1 MRVYKGLIVM
11 KLQCEKMKKK
21 LLILAIIFLLT
32 AISYSGCTS
41 SVDKLS
47 AKSLNFTLK
56 DLPNGYIECN
66 HDDSNKDL
74 FVPAK
79 PRESYRIVFFLGDC
93 ANWSRGI
100 DSIIAIFNSTDE
112 SIDFFEFS
120 SNIFRGS
127 EVKEAKN
134 ILGDESY
141 GTQIENANNTIGYAL
156 CFRISKIVTVVSYL
170 YTDYSFA
177 FNLSKTI
184 EQRIYDNMK

>member
-1 MRVYKGLIVM
+1 MI
-11 KLQCEKMKKK
+11 LQYEKMKKK
-21 LLILAIIFLLT
+21 LLVLAIIFLLT
-32 AISYSGCTS
+32 VISFSGCTS
-41 SVDKLS
+41 SVDKSS
-47 AKSLNFTLK
+47 AKSLNLTLK
-56 DLPNGYIECN
+56 DLPTGYIECN

-74 FVPAK
+74 FVLTK

-93 ANWSRGI
+93 TNWSQGV

-120 SNIFRGS
+120 TNIFRGS

-141 GTQIENANNTIGYAL
+141 GIEIENANNTIGFAL

-170 YTDYSFA
+170 YADYSFA
-177 FNLSKTI
+177 FNLSKI
-184 EQRIYDNMK
+184 VEQRIYDNMK